1 MKELLE
7 AMEREGKGKPGGI
20 VKVDMFLNHRLDTDL
35 LVRMGEAF
43 HEAFS
48 ESAAEMIL
56 TVESSGIAV
65 AVTTA
70 QAFGNL
76 PVIFA
81 KKGKPSTL
89 QEGVYASRV
98 FSYTRGEHCP
108 ISVAKAYLP
117 AGARVLIIDDFLANG
132 EAAHGLVEI
141 ARQARAQVVGIGVCI
156 EKSFQTGRSQLRD
169 EGYRV
174 VSLATVEGIH
184 DGKLQLAEGRR
195 E

>member
-7 AMEREGKGKPGGI
+7 AMEREGMGKAGGI
-20 VKVDMFLNHRLDTDL
+20 VKVDMFLNHRLDTGL

-43 HEAFS
+43 REAFAGS
-48 ESAAEMIL
+48 VADVIL

-81 KKGKPSTL
+81 KKGKPATL
-89 QEGVYASRV
+89 SDDVYVSRV
-98 FSYTRGEHCP
+98 YSYTRGERCP
-108 ISVAKAYLP
+108 ISVAKALLP
-117 AGARVLIIDDFLANG
+117 QGVRALIIDDFLANG

-141 ARQARAQVVGIGVCI
+141 ARQAQAHVTGIGVCV
-156 EKSFQTGRSQLRD
+156 EKSFQSGGAQLRR
-169 EGYRV
+169 EGYKV
-174 VSLATVEGIH
+174 VSLATVEGIQG
-184 DGKLQLAEGRR
+184 GKLLLAEGRDA
-195 E
+195 